1 MSDATP
7 EAQIGQLD
15 SDRDIERLALAA
27 SEAIQRL
34 IAERH
39 ALRSHAGA
47 QERELMR
54 LRATN
59 EELRRQITLI
69 CDSYMRLTTDFFT
82 QVQHVDESIRKIV
95 QAATASEGSRAPP
108 RKWQA
113 PE

>member
-1 MSDATP
+1 MSDAAP
-7 EAQIGQLD
+7 KAQIGQLD
-15 SDRDIERLALAA
+15 SDQDIERLALAA

-59 EELRRQITLI
+59 DELRRQIILI
-69 CDSYMRLTTDFFT
+69 CDSYLTLTTDFFK
-82 QVQHVDESIRKIV
+82 QLQHVDQSIRKVI
-95 QAATASEGSRAPP
+95 QTPTTATGSGAP
-108 RKWQA
+108 R
-113 PE
+113 